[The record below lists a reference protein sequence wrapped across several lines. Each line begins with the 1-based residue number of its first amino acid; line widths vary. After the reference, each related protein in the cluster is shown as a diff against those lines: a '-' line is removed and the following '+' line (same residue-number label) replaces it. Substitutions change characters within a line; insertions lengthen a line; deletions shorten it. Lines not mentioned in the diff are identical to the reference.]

1 MVYVTHED
9 DTHERRTIR
18 NIPEEL
24 WQRLRVLAVERRT
37 YISTL
42 VIEAIRDYL
51 ERADQEER

>member
-1 MVYVTHED
+1 MVYVTPKD
-9 DTHERRTIR
+9 DPHERRTIR
-18 NIPEEL
+18 NIPKEL